1 MGMKERQKG
10 DMAPDNKT
18 DRKFQ
23 GFPPEKQTWD
33 FPSLLNGW
41 VHKLTG
47 AEFKVLWYIV
57 RHTFGWQK
65 TGDAISYRQ
74 FQEGIQRKDT
84 TWLDRG
90 TGLGRVA
97 ISYSL
102 KKLEE
107 KGFIERI
114 SGSER
119 GKTAFYKLKFA
130 STTPAK
136 MKEEPVQKVNSPSTK
151 SKLPSSKSELTIF
164 NIQSLTRQSLSPY
177 SHEMRERLLS
187 ELKKTFP
194 EHSFPKDLLL
204 KEPDKVDYFLWK
216 IGKGEIKPH
225 LIKSPLAYIKSLTID
240 GPFPSF
246 HKREEARK
254 RKERQKEEER
264 RKVEEEMK
272 SIDWEGNRKRLKK
285 FIDTLQGDHNEDK
298 S

>member
-1 MGMKERQKG
+1 MKERQKG
-10 DMAPDNKT
+10 YMAPDSKT
-18 DRKFQ
+18 NRKFE
-23 GFPPEKQTWD
+23 GFPPERQTWN
-33 FPSLLNGW
+33 FPTPLNGW

-65 TGDAISYRQ
+65 TGDTISYKQ
-74 FQEGIQRKDT
+74 FQQGIQRQDG
-84 TWLDRG
+84 TWLDQG
-90 TGLGRVA
+90 TGLGRRA
-97 ISYSL
+97 IAYSL

-107 KGFIERI
+107 MGFIKRI
-114 SGSER
+114 SGSKR
-119 GKTAFYKLKFA
+119 GKTGLYKLRFA
-130 STTPAK
+130 AETSAK
-136 MKEEPVQKVNSPSTK
+136 R
-151 SKLPSSKSELTIF
+151 KLPPCKNETGTSAKRKLTIF

-194 EHSFPKDLLL
+194 ERSFPKGLLL
-204 KEPDKVDYFLWK
+204 KEPDKVDYLLWK

-298 S
+298 G